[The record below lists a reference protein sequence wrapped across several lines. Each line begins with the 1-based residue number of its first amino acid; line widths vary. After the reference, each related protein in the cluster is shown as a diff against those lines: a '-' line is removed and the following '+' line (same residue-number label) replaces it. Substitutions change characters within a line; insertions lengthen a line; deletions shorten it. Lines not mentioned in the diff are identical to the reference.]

1 LQQLEKERLEKE
13 RKDKKKLKE
22 KQRIERLKQEGKYL
36 TKAQKESK
44 ERALRQL
51 EALGELVFF

>member
-51 EALGELVFF
+51 EALGTF